1 MRTLVIVSSVLLLS
15 ACSSA
20 PKPPTVDGSN
30 REGINSAST
39 EAVLSLKAELA
50 KEKERVKVLESRP
63 PATAVKPA
71 PLPTSE
77 TVTVHFPYNSA
88 SFRPTA
94 SQETALRPLLANAQ
108 RIEVRGR
115 TDGRQ
120 PSEGDERIALQ
131 RAVAAKD
138 YLIGQGVP
146 ARIISV
152 NYLSAADHITD
163 NRTDAAR
170 AKNRRVEI
178 EVFRR

>member
-39 EAVLSLKAELA
+39 EAVLSLKADLA
-50 KEKERVKVLESRP
+50 QTKERVKALEARP
-63 PATAVKPA
+63 SVTAVKPA
-71 PLPTSE
+71 PLPASE
-77 TVTVHFPYNSA
+77 IVTVNFPYNSA
-88 SFRPTA
+88 VFRPTA
-94 SQETALRPLLANAQ
+94 SQEAALLPLLATAS
-108 RIEVRGR
+108 RIEIRGR
-115 TDGRQ
+115 TDGRL

-131 RAVAAKD
+131 RAQAAKD
-138 YLIGQGVP
+138 YLIGQGAP

-152 NYLSAADHITD
+152 NYLSASDRITD
-163 NRTDAAR
+163 NRTEAAR
-170 AKNRRVEI
+170 AQNRRVEI